1 MIAFLEKPEGSSGFH
16 QIMDFLNSTHIDYA
30 LTKNPIIYVSLI
42 HQFWQT
48 AFASTSENGEI
59 EITATIDGRVK
70 TVTEASI
77 RRHLMVDILLF
88 PTMLV
93 QSQISQGEGSTIP
106 VESHHTP
113 TSAPSTSQPLTS
125 PPSMQ
130 TTHIAEEAATMPYD
144 SPLPRK
150 VESLESDLK
159 QTKLTYGAA
168 YTKLIMKVKKLEKTV
183 KSSQARRRAR
193 VVVSDDEEG
202 RDSADTEILLDQEEP
217 TELVE
222 DLSSGEKGEKE
233 VSTAS
238 PEVKTAAESLVY
250 IRRGA
255 TKRKDKGKAVM
266 IEAEP
271 VQEKTKLQLEVHE
284 EANTFNAEEW
294 DNIQAQIEADEELA

>member
-30 LTKNPIIYVSLI
+30 LTENPIIYVSLI

-77 RRHLMVDILLF
+77 RRHLKLEDSDGLH
-88 PTMLV
+88 
-93 QSQISQGEGSTIP
+93 E
-106 VESHHTP
+106 
-113 TSAPSTSQPLTS
+113 LTVLC
-125 PPSMQ
+125 
-130 TTHIAEEAATMPYD
+130 TTL
-144 SPLPRK
+144 SKK

-217 TELVE
+217 TKLVK
-222 DLSSGEKGEKE
+222 DLGSGEKGKKE

-238 PEVKTAAESLVY
+238 PEVKTTAESLVY

-271 VQEKTKLQLEVHE
+271 VQ
-284 EANTFNAEEW
+284 
-294 DNIQAQIEADEELA
+294 